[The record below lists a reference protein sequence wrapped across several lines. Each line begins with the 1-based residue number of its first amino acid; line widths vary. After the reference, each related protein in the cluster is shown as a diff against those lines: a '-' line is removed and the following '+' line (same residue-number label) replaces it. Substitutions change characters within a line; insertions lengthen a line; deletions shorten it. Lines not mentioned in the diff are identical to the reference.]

1 MLPRESWTIL
11 PLSWQKENNPEV
23 KFDLVS
29 DGLESCPKSQ
39 VKPLTTTPA
48 FPSGVQA
55 FQLAGK
61 KGIFVPHNSKK
72 PLWALSPPSLCVVSV
87 LKPCRSVPEF
97 GPLWIDH
104 YAGCSETHTA
114 SYMWGRIVSKGR
126 NACLA
131 AFPSLRVSADFF
143 FFFFCLCL
151 CHLIFKPG
159 FDLLCL
165 CKSGE
170 SLRTDIK
177 WARACFSMLLLL
189 STCLDILQQMAAG
202 ILMAHLYL
210 PSYPP
215 SRSAGAS
222 IRCLFSRQSAET
234 GQWWRKETAK
244 KPCYLYTIFM
254 LSPTLPIYNVSCFC
268 N

>member
-1 MLPRESWTIL
+1 MNRSLCWLLRDAHSQLYVGENRKQGQECLFGS
-11 PLSWQKENNPEV
+11 LSQ
-23 KFDLVS
+23 
-29 DGLESCPKSQ
+29 
-39 VKPLTTTPA
+39 
-48 FPSGVQA
+48 
-55 FQLAGK
+55 
-61 KGIFVPHNSKK
+61 
-72 PLWALSPPSLCVVSV
+72 PPSVCWL
-87 LKPCRSVPEF
+87 
-97 GPLWIDH
+97 
-104 YAGCSETHTA
+104 
-114 SYMWGRIVSKGR
+114 
-126 NACLA
+126 
-131 AFPSLRVSADFF
+131 F

-254 LSPTLPIYNVSCFC
+254 LSPTLPIHNVSCFC